1 MVGRER
7 VRASTDGTASAY
19 RVASMPHARRID
31 RILCRTLTA
40 VVLAAAAFGCA
51 GNSEGPAAGAPT
63 IDVGSA
69 DGARVAM
76 PTDGGRLELLYL
88 AGSMS
93 DADLAALD
101 AVAPNVRC
109 VVPESPEDALRLARM
124 AHGADGRHCTPEF
137 LAAADRLTWVQS
149 PSAGVAWLLEREG
162 MDDEDIVLT
171 NMRGIHGPAIAE
183 HVFAML
189 LSLTR
194 DLRYYQ
200 QPEQRGTWD
209 RDGGPAE
216 PIALSGRTMLVVGLG
231 GIGREVARRAKG
243 FDMTVLATRRSQA
256 EAPPYVDRLG
266 TADELDE
273 LLPLADVVV
282 LCVPL
287 TDETEGMIDAAAL
300 ARMQPGAYLVNIAR
314 GRVVDQDALVDALE
328 RGHLAGACL
337 DVTTPEPLPADHPLW
352 GMPNVVIT
360 PHVAS
365 RAALTGARRRALL
378 FENVRRF
385 GAGEPLLNV
394 VDKAAGY

>member
-1 MVGRER
+1 MIQ
-7 VRASTDGTASAY
+7 T
-19 RVASMPHARRID
+19 RRTN
-31 RILCRTLTA
+31 RSLRRTLTA
-40 VVLAAAAFGCA
+40 FVLATVPLGCT
-51 GNSEGPAAGAPT
+51 GPSDGPTNSVPPLK
-63 IDVGSA
+63 VGSR

-76 PTDGGRLELLYL
+76 PTDDGRLELLYL

-93 DADLAALD
+93 EADLAALS

-109 VVPESPEDALRLARM
+109 VVPDSPEDALRLAPLV
-124 AHGADGRHCTPEF
+124 HGADGRHCTPEF
-137 LAAADRLTWVQS
+137 LAAADQLRWVQS

-162 MDDEDIVLT
+162 MDDEDILLT
-171 NMRGIHGPAIAE
+171 NMQGIHGPAIAE
-183 HVFAML
+183 HVFGML

-200 QPEQRGTWD
+200 QPEQQGTWNRSGSPVD
-209 RDGGPAE
+209 

-243 FDMTVLATRRSQA
+243 FDMTVLATRRSRT
-256 EAPPYVDRLG
+256 EPPPYVDRQG
-266 TADELDE
+266 TPDELDA

-300 ARMQPGAYLVNIAR
+300 ARMQQGAYLVNIAR

>member
-1 MVGRER
+1 MIR
-7 VRASTDGTASAY
+7 T
-19 RVASMPHARRID
+19 RRTN
-31 RILCRTLTA
+31 RILRRTLTA
-40 VVLAAAAFGCA
+40 IALAAAAIGCA
-51 GNSEGPAAGAPT
+51 GPSEGPTTAVPT
-63 IDVGSA
+63 LDVGSR

-76 PTDGGRLELLYL
+76 PTDDGRLELLFL

-109 VVPESPEDALRLARM
+109 VVPESPEDALRLAPT

-137 LAAADRLTWVQS
+137 LAAADRLRWVQS

-162 MDDEDIVLT
+162 IHDEDIVLT

-183 HVFAML
+183 HVFGML

-200 QPEQRGTWD
+200 QPEQRGTWN
-209 RDGGPAE
+209 RSGGPIE

-243 FDMTVLATRRSQA
+243 FDMTVLATRRSRA
-256 EAPPYVDRLG
+256 EPPPYVDRQG

-337 DVTTPEPLPADHPLW
+337 DVTTPEPLPSDHPLW

>member
-1 MVGRER
+1 MTHTCQTNR
-7 VRASTDGTASAY
+7 S
-19 RVASMPHARRID
+19 
-31 RILCRTLTA
+31 LCRALT
-40 VVLAAAAFGCA
+40 VIVIAALPFGCA
-51 GNSEGPAAGAPT
+51 GPSERPTASAAPL
-63 IDVGSA
+63 DVGSD

-76 PTDGGRLELLYL
+76 PTDDGRLQLIYL

-93 DADLAALD
+93 DADLAALN
-101 AVAPNVRC
+101 ALTPNVRC
-109 VVPESPEDALRLARM
+109 VVPQSPEDALRLAPM
-124 AHGADGRHCTPEF
+124 VHGADGRHCTPEF
-137 LAAADRLTWVQS
+137 LAAADQLRWVQS

-171 NMRGIHGPAIAE
+171 NMQGIHGPAIAE
-183 HVFAML
+183 HVFGML

-200 QPEQRGTWD
+200 QPEQRGTWN
-209 RDGGPAE
+209 RGGSPTD

-243 FDMTVLATRRSQA
+243 FDMTVLATRRSRT
-256 EAPPYVDRLG
+256 EPPPYVDRLG
-266 TADELDE
+266 TADELDA

-287 TDETEGMIDAAAL
+287 TDETEGMIDAGAL
-300 ARMQPGAYLVNIAR
+300 ARMQPGSYLVNIAR
-314 GRVVDQDALVDALE
+314 GRVVDQDALVNALE

-352 GMPNVVIT
+352 SMPNVIIT

-365 RAALTGARRRALL
+365 RAALTGTRRRALL

>member
-1 MVGRER
+1 MTNI
-7 VRASTDGTASAY
+7 S
-19 RVASMPHARRID
+19 RID
-31 RILCRTLTA
+31 TMLYRTLIA
-40 VVLAAAAFGCA
+40 ILLAAVAFGCA
-51 GNSEGPAAGAPT
+51 GPSQGPTLIVPT
-63 IDVGSA
+63 IDVGSH

-76 PTDGGRLELLYL
+76 PTDNGRVELLYL
-88 AGSMS
+88 AASMA
-93 DADLAALD
+93 DADLSALN

-109 VVPESPEDALRLARM
+109 VVPDSPEDALRLAPA
-124 AHGADGRHCTPEF
+124 AHGADGRLCTPEF
-137 LAAADRLTWVQS
+137 LAAADQLKWVQS

-162 MDDEDIVLT
+162 MDDPDIVLT
-171 NMRGIHGPAIAE
+171 NMQGVHGPAIAE
-183 HVFAML
+183 HVFGML

-200 QPEQRGTWD
+200 QPEQHGTWN
-209 RDGGPAE
+209 RSGSSIE
-216 PIALSGRTMLVVGLG
+216 PVALSGRTMLVVGLG
-231 GIGREVARRAKG
+231 GIGQEVARRAKG
-243 FDMTVLATRRSQA
+243 FDMTVLATRRSRTQ
-256 EAPPYVDRLG
+256 PPHYVDRLG
-266 TADELDE
+266 TADDLDE
-273 LLPLADVVV
+273 FLPLADVVV

-314 GRVVDQDALVDALE
+314 GRIVDQDALVDALE

-360 PHVAS
+360 PHVAG
-365 RAALTGARRRALL
+365 RASLTGARQRALL

>member
-1 MVGRER
+1 MN
-7 VRASTDGTASAY
+7 A
-19 RVASMPHARRID
+19 MPHCRRTARIVY
-31 RILCRTLTA
+31 RTLTA
-40 VVLAAAAFGCA
+40 LVLAAAASGCV
-51 GNSEGPAAGAPT
+51 GPSQSTTVGVETAE
-63 IDVGSA
+63 VGSR

-76 PTDGGRLELLYL
+76 PTDGGRVELLYL

-93 DADLAALD
+93 DVELAALN

-109 VVPESPEDALRLARM
+109 VIPDSPEDALRLAPM
-124 AHGADGRHCTPEF
+124 AHGANGRHCTPEF
-137 LAAADRLTWVQS
+137 LAAAGQLRWVQS
-149 PSAGVAWLLEREG
+149 PSAGVAWLLERDG
-162 MDDEDIVLT
+162 MDDENIVLT
-171 NMRGIHGPAIAE
+171 NMQGIHGPAIAE
-183 HVFAML
+183 HVFGML

-200 QPEQRGTWD
+200 QPEQQGTWN
-209 RDGGPAE
+209 RSGSPIE

-231 GIGREVARRAKG
+231 GIGQEVARRAKG
-243 FDMTVLATRRSQA
+243 FDMTVLATRRSRTQP
-256 EAPPYVDRLG
+256 PPYVDRLG
-266 TADELDE
+266 TAEDLDE

-314 GRVVDQDALVDALE
+314 GRVVDQEALVDALE

-365 RAALTGARRRALL
+365 RAGLTGDRRRALL